1 MINQHKI
8 ENVLHA
14 VDVALDNIS
23 LDDSTKDKVLDDV
36 AKTLKTLR
44 RVEICEQLRKEKV
57 TSWIDKKQN

>member
-14 VDVALDNIS
+14 VDVALDKIS
-23 LDDSTKDKVLDDV
+23 LGDFSKDKVLDDV

-44 RVEICEQLRKEKV
+44 RVEILEAMRKEEA
-57 TSWIDKKQN
+57 

>member
-14 VDVALDNIS
+14 VDVALDKIS
-23 LDDSTKDKVLDDV
+23 LGDFSKDKVLDDV

-44 RVEICEQLRKEKV
+44 RVEILEAMRKEEVWAIQQTMKR
-57 TSWIDKKQN
+57 